1 MRSKKFTKV
10 LVLSICMVLVLLTAV
25 GCSSTT
31 SSADKPSTASQAAT
45 TQLTKVVDGKR
56 QFTDMMGKEV
66 SIPAEVMKVYCTSP
80 IGTYMVYTL
89 APAKL
94 IGWNSKMTED
104 AMQYIN
110 AQYKDLPVLGG
121 NMGGKNT
128 YNTEYIISLKPDII
142 LSVGQ
147 QGQNVASIDKLSE
160 QTGIP
165 VVNLD
170 YSITATEQSYRLL
183 GEILG
188 DSTRGNMLADYIKNS
203 LDKTKSMV
211 AKIPDNKKVKVYY
224 AESADGLSTDG
235 SDSMHT
241 ELLNF
246 VNATNVVTLETSA
259 SGMGTEVSME
269 QVLNWNPDV
278 IIVNSMMG
286 GDDFLKTVYNDS
298 KWSSISAVKN
308 KKIYKPASLPF
319 NWFDRP
325 PCVARVLGAEWLA
338 STLYPDYVSVDLKS
352 DVKDF
357 YKTFYQVDI
366 TDEQATALINGGGG
380 K

>member
-1 MRSKKFTKV
+1 MKSKKFTQF
-10 LVLSICMVLVLLTAV
+10 LALSICLVLGLLSLV
-25 GCSSTT
+25 GCSAKSASTDN
-31 SSADKPSTASQAAT
+31 SSKQTAAV
-45 TQLTKVVDGKR
+45 QLTKIVDGKR
-56 QFTDMMGKEV
+56 EFTDMMGNQC
-66 SIPAEVMKVYCTSP
+66 SIPAEVKKVYCTSP
-80 IGTYMVYTL
+80 IGTYMVYTVD
-89 APAKL
+89 PDKL

-104 AMQYIN
+104 ALQYIN
-110 AQYKDLPVLGG
+110 EKYRDLPVLGG

-142 LSVGQ
+142 LSIGQ
-147 QGQNVASIDKLSE
+147 KGQNIASIQKLSE

-170 YSITATEQSYRLL
+170 YSLTATEQAYRLL

-188 DSTRGNMLADYIKNS
+188 QSERANMLADYVKES
-203 LDKTKSMV
+203 LDRTKSMV
-211 AKIPDNKKVKVYY
+211 SKVPDDKKVKVYY

-241 ELLNF
+241 EVLNF
-246 VNATNVVTLETSA
+246 VNAANVVTLETSA
-259 SGMGTEVSME
+259 QSMGTEVSME
-269 QVLNWNPDV
+269 QILNWNPEV

-286 GDDFLKTVYNDS
+286 GDDFLKTVNTDS

-308 KKIYKPASLPF
+308 NRIYKPAALPF
-319 NWFDRP
+319 GWFDRP
-325 PCVARVLGAEWLA
+325 PCMARVIGAEWLA
-338 STLYPDYVSVDLKS
+338 SVLYPEYVQVDLKS
-352 DVKDF
+352 DVKAF

-366 TDEQATALINGGGG
+366 TDVQATALINGGGE